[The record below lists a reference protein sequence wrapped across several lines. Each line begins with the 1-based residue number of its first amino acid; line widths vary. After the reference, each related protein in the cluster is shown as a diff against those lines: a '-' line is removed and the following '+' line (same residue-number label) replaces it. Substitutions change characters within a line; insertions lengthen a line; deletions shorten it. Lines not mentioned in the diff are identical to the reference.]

1 MKKIISILMLCAF
14 ILTGCNNT
22 QESNTRSTYD
32 KAISEGKI
40 AIASKEY
47 EKALGL
53 YELAVSEKENKED
66 RDICIQL
73 ENIIKAKELLEEEK
87 IEEAIKVLENII
99 NSEIGV
105 ESITKEATELKA
117 KLEEKNQEE
126 NDESI
131 EEEELVIENDENESK
146 EIIEEDK
153 AADTTY
159 KCKIPGCSIKYEHG
173 HTELGDIAEEV
184 LLRHFNAPNLE
195 YEFNSIV
202 NDYIVKFDM
211 YGGEFGDSYMGYVL
225 VNPIEETVEEYLQ

>member
-66 RDICIQL
+66 RDICTQL
-73 ENIIKAKELLEEEK
+73 ESIIKAKELLEEEK
-87 IEEAIKVLENII
+87 IEEAIKLLENII
-99 NSEIGV
+99 NSETGV
-105 ESITKEATELKA
+105 ESITKEAAQLKA
-117 KLEEKNQEE
+117 DLEKNREE
-126 NDESI
+126 NEVFT
-131 EEEELVIENDENESK
+131 EEEEIMIEDDKDEQK
-146 EIIEEDK
+146 EIVEEDK
-153 AADTTY
+153 AVDTTY

-184 LLRHFNAPNLE
+184 LWRHFNAPNLV

-202 NDYIVKFDM
+202 NDYMFKFDIFNDL
-211 YGGEFGDSYMGYVL
+211 EDNAYMGYVL
-225 VNPIEETVEEYLQ
+225 VDPIEETVEEYLQ